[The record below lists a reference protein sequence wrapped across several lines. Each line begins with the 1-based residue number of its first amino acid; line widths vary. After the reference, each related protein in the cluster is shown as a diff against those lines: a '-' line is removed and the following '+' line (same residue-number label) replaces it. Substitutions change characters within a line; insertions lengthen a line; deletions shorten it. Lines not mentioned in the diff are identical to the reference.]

1 MPKTIA
7 FFGATGG
14 CTLACL
20 EHTLNAGN
28 RAIALARNPEKLSK
42 MLNDR
47 NMGLMKK
54 DLSIVKGNV
63 RNIEDVIKVLETA
76 GKSIDLVISGVG
88 TCGPPVLLA
97 RR

>member
-14 CTLACL
+14 CALACL
-20 EHTLNAGN
+20 EHTLNAGH
-28 RAIALARNPEKLSK
+28 RAIALARSPEKLSK

-63 RNIEDVIKVLETA
+63 RNIEDVIEVLETA

-88 TCGPPVLLA
+88 T
-97 RR
+97 